1 MDIIEYKHSS
11 LAAKISVLSTLFL
24 LLFSSFLKNC
34 SHAVRE
40 HFNIS
45 NFTYNCRN
53 PLKVIKVFLKF
64 NMFTNMVVI

>member
-11 LAAKISVLSTLFL
+11 LEAKISVLSTF
-24 LLFSSFLKNC
+24 FMK
-34 SHAVRE
+34 E

-53 PLKVIKVFLKF
+53 PLKVIKAFLK
-64 NMFTNMVVI
+64 I